1 MINHLIKLEQDM
13 AQVILGVIKKKIF
26 SLSNYNLTKQLL
38 LFDLLAAFIGLSLL
52 ILINLYLIINDKSID
67 NVINETNKNLKN
79 INFFLENNSIVRVPL
94 FKNCRIDNII
104 DQNCKKNNS
113 FDEIIFSEPELEPTS
128 AQQYIIN
135 NFLETPTN
143 ISIYNDGMIEIID
156 SGSIF
161 IENENNSDI
170 RELDLMES
178 SNKEINLINSYLNS
192 YNNFFNIIYSKLIR
206 KKYIADIVPIKNEIK
221 IFKET
226 TKKRSSI
233 SQKFI
238 NKENNIV
245 HYVSSP
251 IISNNKIY
259 GITIISHII
268 EEKNNELSYLS
279 FILFNFYILFI
290 FVIIILSLYFIRDL
304 ISPLRELSK
313 ITLLERQ
320 KIRTQSNIKYPKRN
334 DEIGILS
341 NQIQDMSK
349 DLKSQMN
356 QLEKFTADVAHEL
369 KNPLTSIKSSSELL
383 LSKSVTE
390 ENKIKLIKNFN
401 NEVDRMNRLISDI
414 ANFSKTIAEIETE
427 NFKLINLN
435 KFLIEFK
442 KNYIGNKKNI
452 KIILKLENKTFNVL
466 LNQEKFLQ
474 VILNLID
481 NSVSVSKENTS
492 ILINSSIADQNTVEL
507 KFHDQGGGINFEEK
521 NKIFD
526 RFYTDRSIKKNNHSG
541 LGLSICREI
550 IKSFNGT
557 IELTKSD
564 NFDFRGACFIIK
576 LPLQTIL

>member
-1 MINHLIKLEQDM
+1 MMKLLIKLEQGM
-13 AQVILGVIKKKIF
+13 VLATLGVIKKKLF

-38 LFDLLAAFIGLSLL
+38 FINLVAAFIGLSLL

-67 NVINETNKNLKN
+67 NIIYETKKNLKN
-79 INFFLENNSIVRVPL
+79 INNFLENNSIVRVPL
-94 FKNCRIDNII
+94 FENCRIDNII

-128 AQQYIIN
+128 VQQYIIN
-135 NFLETPTN
+135 NFLDTPTN

-170 RELDLMES
+170 TEIDLTEPL
-178 SNKEINLINSYLNS
+178 NKDTNLINSYLNS
-192 YNNFFNIIYSKLIR
+192 YNNLFNIIYSKLIR
-206 KKYIADIVPIKNEIK
+206 KKYIADIVPIQNEIK

-226 TKKRSSI
+226 TKKRRSI

-238 NKENNIV
+238 NRDNNIV
-245 HYVSSP
+245 HYASSP
-251 IISNNKIY
+251 IISNNKVY
-259 GITIISHII
+259 GITIIAHVI
-268 EEKNNELSYLS
+268 EEKNNELGFLS

-290 FVIIILSLYFIRDL
+290 LVIIILSLYFIRDL

-320 KIRTQSNIKYPKRN
+320 KIRTHSQIKYPKRK

-341 NQIQDMSK
+341 NQIQDMSN

-383 LSKSVTE
+383 LSKSVSE
-390 ENKIKLIKNFN
+390 ENKIELIKNFN
-401 NEVDRMNRLISDI
+401 NDVDRMNKLISDI
-414 ANFSKTIAEIETE
+414 SIFSRTIAEIETE
-427 NFKLINLN
+427 NFKVINLN

-442 KNYIGNKKNI
+442 NNYIGNKKNI
-452 KIILKLENKTFNVL
+452 RIKLNLENKIFNVL
-466 LNQEKFLQ
+466 LNQEKLLQ

-481 NSVSVSKENTS
+481 NSVSLSNENTY
-492 ILINSSIADQNTVEL
+492 ILINSSSIDERMVEL
-507 KFHDQGGGINFEEK
+507 KFYDQGIGINFEEK

-526 RFYTDRSIKKNNHSG
+526 RFYTDRSVEKNNHSG
-541 LGLSICREI
+541 LGLSICKEI
-550 IKSFNGT
+550 IRSFNGT

-564 NFDFRGACFIIK
+564 NLDFRGACFIVK
-576 LPLQTIL
+576 LPLQIYS